1 MSAIVA
7 VAPVDLGRRNRRFGM
22 FSLVLAAV
30 VGGVFTRT
38 GAGLDATFRLSSNL
52 AGGEGSRIGD
62 LVLPVGPV
70 TVVVALAIAAI
81 GVVQITRGFDERTTT
96 QVVGAA
102 LALFVF
108 AFLVWA
114 ARDASLAFAD
124 LLRGSLRAAVP
135 LIFGALAGVLCERA
149 GVINIAIEG
158 QLLAGAFTA
167 AVVASVADSAVV
179 GALGGLAA
187 GALVGGLLALLAIR
201 YRTDQIVAGV
211 VLIVLVTGLTNFL
224 TSQVLATSSG
234 FNTPTKFGAIEI
246 PLLADIPILGP
257 VLFDHTLL
265 VYVAVAA
272 VVVLQYSLFHTRWG
286 LRLRSVGEHPK
297 AADTVGIRVL
307 ATRYRAVLLGG
318 AVAGLGGV
326 YLSIDV
332 ASQFSRQMTGGKG
345 FIALAAMLAGRYNPR
360 GALGAALVFGFADAL
375 ATSLQILS
383 VGVPSSLLRTA
394 PFVATIFVV
403 AGLVGRLRMPA
414 ADGTPYV
421 TE

>member
-1 MSAIVA
+1 MSAIAA
-7 VAPVDLGRRNRRFGM
+7 VAPLDLGRRNRRFGV

-30 VGGVFTRT
+30 AGGVFTRT
-38 GAGLDATFRLSSNL
+38 GAGLDATFRLSSHL
-52 AGGEGSRIGD
+52 AGGAGSRIGD
-62 LVLPVGPV
+62 LVIPVGPV
-70 TVVVALAIAAI
+70 TVVLALAIGAI
-81 GVVQITRGFDERTTT
+81 GVVQLTRGFDERTTT
-96 QVVGAA
+96 RVVGAV
-102 LALFVF
+102 LGLFVF

-114 ARDASLAFAD
+114 ARDASLAFVD

-179 GALGGLAA
+179 GAIGGLAA
-187 GALVGGLLALLAIR
+187 GALVAGLLALLAIR

-234 FNTPTKFGAIEI
+234 FNTPTKFRAIEI

-265 VYVAVAA
+265 VYVAVAS
-272 VVVLQYSLFHTRWG
+272 VVVLQYALYHTRWG

-318 AVAGLGGV
+318 AIAGLGGV

-414 ADGTPYV
+414 ADGKPYV
-421 TE
+421 KE